1 MNLNKKS
8 ERVINKPPTLKRE
21 NVVFEQ
27 RKKTTSPEEK
37 SVKIFREK
45 NTNFNL
51 CFQKIGKMEGQ
62 PQDGAGAA
70 PPGRA

>member
-1 MNLNKKS
+1 MSFLN
-8 ERVINKPPTLKRE
+8 RE
-21 NVVFEQ
+21 
-27 RKKTTSPEEK
+27 KKTTSPEEK

-45 NTNFNL
+45 KRKIILNFL
-51 CFQKIGKMEGQ
+51 FQKIGKMEGQ